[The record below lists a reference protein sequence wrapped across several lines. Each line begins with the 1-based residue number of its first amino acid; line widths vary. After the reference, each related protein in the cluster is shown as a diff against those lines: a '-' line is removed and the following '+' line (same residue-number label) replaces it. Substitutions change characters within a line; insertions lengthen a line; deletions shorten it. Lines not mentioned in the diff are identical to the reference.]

1 MSVVQLIELYKSS
14 IIKTSKYFPIYESMK
29 GNLGSFVVY
38 LVVWEVKLGLVIL
51 KHALLI
57 LDLVIGSYEV

>member
-1 MSVVQLIELYKSS
+1 MSVVQLIELYKSC

>member
-1 MSVVQLIELYKSS
+1 
-14 IIKTSKYFPIYESMK
+14 MK
-29 GNLGSFVVY
+29 GNLGFFIVY
-38 LVVWEVKLGLVIL
+38 LIVWEVKLGLVIL